1 MCLKDD
7 FYHITKLV
15 VEVLLELEV
24 TRNRLTYFVKKK
36 WELSLFE
43 LKRS

>member
-36 WELSLFE
+36 
-43 LKRS
+43 